1 MKVLNGKVRHFKYT
15 FFISNIVVERIYR
28 NRFLELWKVASDIP
42 FISLICLIIYFL
54 KYITPISTKK
64 VHLGKPLSHK
74 YDIFVLLI
82 TKILLIK
89 KNIHGEWQTRSESEP
104 SSLLSEHEVILTSD
118 WLDTTLFSSTPFLRL
133 KSYPAFPRTLVK
145 KISIYFILFAFYCWQ
160 FCKWYFVKKNATTT
174 RRYWIEES

>member
-28 NRFLELWKVASDIP
+28 NRFLELWKVASNIP
-42 FISLICLIIYFL
+42 FISLIFLIICFL

-89 KNIHGEWQTRSESEP
+89 INIHGEWQTRSESEP

-118 WLDTTLFSSTPFLRL
+118 WLDNPLFIYPVPSFEILSGISSNTC
-133 KSYPAFPRTLVK
+133 K
-145 KISIYFILFAFYCWQ
+145 KDFHILYFICFLLL
-160 FCKWYFVKKNATTT
+160 T
-174 RRYWIEES
+174 IL